1 MHIGRNIAKL
11 RAVKGYKQE
20 EFAKLLK
27 ISQQALSRL
36 ENKKEVDEDML
47 KLVADKLEVP
57 VEAIQAFNSDSFI
70 NNFNQKVEQVN
81 NQVETIN
88 INPFEKIEEL
98 YKQIIKDKDKII
110 AEQKKEIEALR
121 RTSKK

>member
-1 MHIGRNIAKL
+1 MHLGRNIAKL

-36 ENKKEVDEDML
+36 ENKKEVDEEML
-47 KLVADKLEVP
+47 ALVADKLGVP
-57 VEAIQAFNSDSFI
+57 IEAIQAFNSDSFI

-121 RTSKK
+121 KSKK